1 MYAFR
6 DTTAKTSAADD
17 LPSEALKINGSY
29 IENVITGYR
38 TLSVSGREALSPELN
53 TYETGSRDGSRLKS
67 KRYPAR
73 TITVK
78 YQLKADS
85 SKDFRDKYNQLAEI
99 LNVEDAELI
108 FNDET
113 DKYFTGTPSEIGEV
127 EPGSNFVTGE
137 FQILCTDPFKYSVEE
152 HEVSPSSDSGFNVF
166 TIDYQGTY
174 KSYPTLEAQMYSEE
188 ETNGE
193 TATALTGNGDCG
205 YVAFFNENEK
215 IIQLGDP
222 DEEDIE
228 SLPKS
233 QTLVNQSWMKSTS
246 WGTAAKN
253 NWASNSGITSSDSY
267 TQAGSVKVDK
277 SFSEATT
284 SQYYL
289 TASSYG
295 SGSKF
300 HGPTVTRT
308 IPADASGDVGAVNFT
323 LSYKQKI
330 SIGTEKN
337 ASEQRGAFQMLLVS
351 GSGSSRRIVAGV
363 TIWKSGSGKNGKLRF
378 YVNHKTVHTMDI
390 DLSLNNKMFG
400 NNSAKKNIQTV
411 KDTIITKTGGT
422 VSFNVGGVKKTFRD
436 SDIAETAVTQVTFGF
451 YQYGTKTA
459 LGFNGLYKAKF
470 VKNNCDTWRDIPNKF
485 SASDLIT
492 ADCKT
497 GTIMFNGTECPE
509 YGALGNDWEDFYLTP
524 GTNQIGAS
532 YSDWVSS
539 SYAPTFKLRYR
550 EVFL

>member
-17 LPSEALKINGSY
+17 LPSEALKINGDY
-29 IENVITGYR
+29 IENLISGYR
-38 TLSVSGREALSPELN
+38 TLCVSGRESLSAELD
-53 TYETGSRDGSRLKS
+53 TYETGTRDGSRLKS

-85 SKDFRDKYNQLAEI
+85 SKDFRSKFNKLAEI

-113 DKYFTGTPSEIGEV
+113 DKFFTGTPSEIGEV

-137 FQILCTDPFKYSVEE
+137 FQILCTDPFKYSVGEK
-152 HEVSPSSDSGFNVF
+152 EVSPTSDSGFNVF

-174 KSYPTLEAQMYSEE
+174 KAYPVLEAQMYEEE

-193 TATALTGNGDCG
+193 SETSLTGNGDCG
-205 YVAFFNENEK
+205 YIAFFNEREK
-215 IIQLGDP
+215 IIQMGDP
-222 DEEDIE
+222 DEEDTE
-228 SLPKS
+228 DLPKS
-233 QTLVNQSWMKSTS
+233 QTLVNQSWYKSTS
-246 WGTAAKN
+246 WGTAPKKL
-253 NWASNSGITSSDSY
+253 WAANSGITSSDSY
-267 TQAGSVKVDK
+267 VQTGSVKVAK
-277 SFSEATT
+277 SFADATT

-289 TASSYG
+289 TANSYG

-300 HGPTVTRT
+300 HGATITRT
-308 IPADASGDVGAVNFT
+308 IPADKSGEVGAVNFT

-337 ASEQRGAFQMLLVS
+337 ASEQRGAFQMVLAS
-351 GSGSSRRIVAGV
+351 GSGSSRRIVASV
-363 TIWKSGSGKNGKLRF
+363 SIYKNSSGKKGRLRF
-378 YVNHKTVHTMDI
+378 YVNHKTVYTMDI

-400 NNSAKKNIQTV
+400 NNSAKKNIKTV
-411 KDTIITKTGGT
+411 KDTIITKSGGT

-436 SDIAETAVTQVTFGF
+436 SDIADTAVTQVTFGF

-470 VKNNCDTWRDIPNKF
+470 VKNNCQTWRDIPNKF
-485 SASDLIT
+485 GASDLVT

-497 GTIMFNGTECPE
+497 GTIMLNGTEAPE
-509 YGALGNDWEDFYLTP
+509 YGALGNDWEEFYLSP
-524 GTNQIGAS
+524 GTNQIGVS

-539 SYAPTFKLRYR
+539 SYAPTCKIRYR
-550 EVFL
+550 EVYI

>member
-6 DTTAKTSAADD
+6 DTTAKTSAADA
-17 LPSEALKINGSY
+17 LPAEALKINGNY
-29 IENVITGYR
+29 IENIISGYR
-38 TLSVSGREALSPELN
+38 TLNVSGRESLSPELN
-53 TYETGSRDGSRLKS
+53 TYETGTRDGSRLKS

-78 YQLKADS
+78 YQLKAVS
-85 SKDFRDKYNQLAEI
+85 SKDFRSKYNKLAEI
-99 LNVEDAELI
+99 LNVEEAELI
-108 FNDET
+108 FRDET
-113 DKYFTGTPSEIGEV
+113 DKFFTGTPSEIGEV

-137 FQILCTDPFKYSVEE
+137 FQILCTDPFKYSVNEK
-152 HEVSPSSDSGFNVF
+152 EVSPTSESGFNVF

-174 KSYPTLEAQMYSEE
+174 KSYPVLEAQMYSEE

-205 YVAFFNENEK
+205 FIAFFNEREK

-222 DEEDIE
+222 DEEDTE

-233 QTLVNQSWMKSTS
+233 QTLVNQSWYKSTS

-253 NWASNSGITSSDSY
+253 NWKVNSGITSSDSY
-267 TQAGSVKVDK
+267 TQTGSVKVAK
-277 SFSEATT
+277 SFADATT
-284 SQYYL
+284 DQYYL
-289 TASSYG
+289 TANSYG

-300 HGPTVTRT
+300 HGASITRT
-308 IPADASGDVGAVNFT
+308 IPADSAGETGAANFT

-351 GSGSSRRIVAGV
+351 GSGSDRKIVAGV
-363 TIWKSGSGKNGKLRF
+363 SIYKSGAGKKGKLRF
-378 YVNHKTVHTMDI
+378 YVNHKTVHTMEI

-400 NNSAKKNIQTV
+400 NNSAKKNIKTV
-411 KDTIITKTGGT
+411 KDTIITKSGGT

-436 SDIAETAVTQVTFGF
+436 SNIAETKVTQVTFGF
-451 YQYGTKTA
+451 YQYGTKAA

-470 VKNNCDTWRDIPNKF
+470 VKNKCQTWRDIPNKF
-485 SASDLIT
+485 SANDELI
-492 ADCKT
+492 ANCKN
-497 GTIMFNGTECPE
+497 GTITLNGTETPE
-509 YGALGNDWEDFYLTP
+509 YGALGNDWEDFYLSP
-524 GTNQIGAS
+524 GVNSIGVS
-532 YSDWVSS
+532 YSDWVTDA
-539 SYAPTFKLRYR
+539 YKPTFKIRYR
-550 EVFL
+550 EVYL